1 MKQEPIRDR
10 NQIGDQIWTPMKQ
23 EADQEDSIGTDQ
35 IWTPIKLVG
44 GIRRADQD
52 AHKLSCC
59 SIRMR
64 LSIRC
69 IAKDLYGSRAVG
81 SGVSRREILG
91 SGFWVSRISFCVFGI
106 SLRTLHVLVLHR
118 TSFSVR
124 SRHRSRAINRS
135 SATTVLRSLLPISV
149 AILLG
154 WVLAGMIATRLSY
167 LQGPTVVGQYDREPI
182 VGASRRGPRWHGFV
196 RYHVP
201 DDWPVAAGQLQRYE
215 VGLTSSTD
223 GDRAVGSDT
232 QLKLSRATP
241 DDAMEWSFTGFWA
254 LPIAVGFF
262 GCAVLLCCAAV
273 VPAPAGGSRR
283 AEWRFKSSTGSRPNP
298 RTARIG
304 AGIALAVFASFFV
317 YPRGMLLVLPP
328 LFFAITALGVIESPY
343 RMVLRLVSAPG
354 SGFGGNDPRPGM
366 TGLVV
371 DLLQQAS
378 LAIVLAGFCAISIL
392 AFTRGLEGLV
402 STGGWSSGAFNTLRT
417 LPWLPQDFDQALC
430 DAADRQDAAATTW
443 LVEHGAR
450 PRVVCAAGTPP
461 VTPAMRFDH
470 PALPPSQI
478 ELDALLYAA
487 VESAESDPEL
497 ARYLLARGASPN
509 AEREGRPVLLAA
521 AWNTNDH
528 AVKRLLDAGA
538 DPNRPTSN
546 GNTVLTE
553 IVGLDRPDKAQ
564 EYLPWLIARG
574 GDLNHRGEARRSV
587 LLQRCVDFRTTDL
600 EFLEGLM
607 NLGADPN
614 LEDASGRTALDYL
627 YEQRADEA
635 IGVFEAHGARRATA
649 RRGGR

>member
-1 MKQEPIRDR
+1 M
-10 NQIGDQIWTPMKQ
+10 
-23 EADQEDSIGTDQ
+23 
-35 IWTPIKLVG
+35 
-44 GIRRADQD
+44 
-52 AHKLSCC
+52 
-59 SIRMR
+59 
-64 LSIRC
+64 
-69 IAKDLYGSRAVG
+69 
-81 SGVSRREILG
+81 
-91 SGFWVSRISFCVFGI
+91 
-106 SLRTLHVLVLHR
+106 LHVLVLHR

-124 SRHRSRAINRS
+124 SRQGSRAINRS

-154 WVLAGMIATRLSY
+154 WLLAGMIGTRQSY
-167 LQGPTVVGQYDREPI
+167 LQGPVVIGQYDREPV
-182 VGASRRGPRWHGFV
+182 VGASRRGPKWHSFV
-196 RYHVP
+196 RYRAP
-201 DDWPVAAGQLQRYE
+201 DDWPVAAGQLRRYE
-215 VGLTSSTD
+215 IYVTSSMD

-232 QLKLSRATP
+232 LLKLSRATP
-241 DDAMEWSFTGFWA
+241 DDAMEWSFTGFWV
-254 LPIAVGFF
+254 LPIVVGFF
-262 GCAVLLCCAAV
+262 GCAVLLCCATV
-273 VPAPAGGSRR
+273 VPASAGRSRR
-283 AEWRFKSSTGSRPNP
+283 AGRRFKSSTGSRLNS

-304 AGIALAVFASFFV
+304 AGIAMAVFASFFV
-317 YPRGMLLVLPP
+317 YPRGMLLVLLP
-328 LFFAITALGVIESPY
+328 LFFAITALGVIQSPY
-343 RMVLRLVSAPG
+343 RMVRRLMSAPG
-354 SGFGGNDPRPGM
+354 SGFGGNEPRPGM

-371 DLLQQAS
+371 DLLQHAS
-378 LAIVLAGFCAISIL
+378 LAIVLAGFCVISIL
-392 AFTRGLEGLV
+392 AFARGLEG
-402 STGGWSSGAFNTLRT
+402 SIGTGGWSSGAFNTLRT

-509 AEREGRPVLLAA
+509 AERGGWPVLLAA
-521 AWNTNDH
+521 AWNANDPV
-528 AVKRLLDAGA
+528 VKQLLDAGA

-546 GNTVLTE
+546 GNTVLTD

-574 GDLNHRGEARRSV
+574 GDLNHRGEAGRSV

-600 EFLEGLM
+600 EFLESLM
-607 NLGADPN
+607 NFGADPN
-614 LEDASGRTALDYL
+614 LVDASGRTALDYL
-627 YEQRADEA
+627 YAQRVDEA

-649 RRGGR
+649 LRDDR